1 MDNRYNKQAQKQND
15 ARQKLDAFR
24 EFLNKA
30 DSFSNADQVEL
41 VEKYAEPLGS
51 IFADMRIN
59 RSQIRSFYDTVLQIS
74 YQSEDDEQKI
84 ALQLAY
90 LRAKTAYKRAQRHI
104 TKEFEQF
111 IEACTKAI
119 RSARDFEAFVRFF
132 EAVYAYHYVNAKS

>member
-1 MDNRYNKQAQKQND
+1 MDNRYKQAQKQND

-30 DSFSNADQVEL
+30 DSFSNANQVEL

-51 IFADMRIN
+51 IFADKIN

-104 TKEFEQF
+104 TREFEQF